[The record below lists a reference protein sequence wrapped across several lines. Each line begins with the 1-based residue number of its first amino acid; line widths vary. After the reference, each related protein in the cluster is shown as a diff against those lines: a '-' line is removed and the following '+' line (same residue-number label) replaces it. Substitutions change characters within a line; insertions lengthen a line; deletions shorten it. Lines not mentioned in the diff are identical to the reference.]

1 MWQVSVQQEAK
12 ELCGKISRLNSFI
25 KSDSSSHLSVDMLSL
40 LVQQLECMKKYHK
53 ILVQRLELAEQEENC
68 IECWTDADSVFC

>member
-1 MWQVSVQQEAK
+1 MWQTSVQQEAK
-12 ELCGKISRLNSFI
+12 ELCNKITKLESFI
-25 KSDSSSHLSVDMLSL
+25 NLNQTEAMQSL